1 MLLRQLQYL
10 SALARERHFVRA
22 AQACNVT
29 QPTLSAGIKQLEEEL
44 GLLLV
49 RRGRRFEGFTVEGEQ
64 ILAWAG
70 RVEADTASL
79 RQEAASLRG
88 GLHGRLRLGVIP
100 VVLPV
105 VPLLTSLFAE
115 RHPGVILTVLSQPS
129 IEIQRG
135 LDEFSLD
142 AGLTY
147 LDNEPL
153 SHVRTIPLY
162 RERFLLFTPAG
173 GALSEREEVS
183 WTDAA
188 ALPLCMMTP
197 DMQNRRILDAAFR
210 ALGTAPRPILETN
223 SVLTISALLRTGQW
237 SSILPQTF
245 VKIVGPVPGLRVIP
259 LVQPALTYG
268 IGVVLPDREPL
279 SPMARG
285 LAELMGE
292 AGVLA
297 EFAALESGDGR

>member
-1 MLLRQLQYL
+1 MLLRQLKYL
-10 SALARERHFVRA
+10 AALARERHFVRA

-64 ILAWAG
+64 ILAWAS

-79 RQEAASLRG
+79 LQEAAALRG

-105 VPLLTSLFAE
+105 VPLITALFAE

-129 IEIQRG
+129 VEIQRG
-135 LDEFSLD
+135 LDDFSLD

-162 RERFLLFTPAG
+162 HERYLLFTPAG
-173 GALSEREEVS
+173 GSLSELEEVS
-183 WTDAA
+183 WRDAA
-188 ALPLCMMTP
+188 TLPLCLMTP
-197 DMQNRRILDAAFR
+197 DMQNRRILDATFH
-210 ALGTAPRPILETN
+210 ALGTIPRPVLETN
-223 SVLTISALLRTGQW
+223 SVLTISALLRTGKW

-245 VKIVGPVPGLRVIP
+245 VKIVGPVPGLRIIP
-259 LVQPALTYG
+259 LVQPVLRHG
-268 IGVVLPDREPL
+268 IGLVLPDREPL

-285 LAELMGE
+285 LAELMGGAEVVRAFAMLE
-292 AGVLA
+292 A
-297 EFAALESGDGR
+297 GDGR